1 MQQKE
6 KYTLQELFEYLPIS
20 ISRLAKESEINEVTL
35 ARIRNGERT
44 RRDTANK
51 LLLAMSKIYERDLSI
66 RNVTGI
72 NVMVNVRLEK
82 RETRMQQLSSEDV
95 TRPLV
100 DGVLVS

>member
-6 KYTLQELFEYLPIS
+6 TYTLQELFEYLPIS

-51 LLLAMSKIYERDLSI
+51 LLLAMSKIYGHDLNI

-72 NVMVNVRLEK
+72 KIMVNLRLEK
-82 RETRMQQLSSEDV
+82 KEARKEQLSNEDALQ
-95 TRPLV
+95 PLAYSV
-100 DGVLVS
+100 A